1 MPKIS
6 RREQDPR
13 ITHGIMDAIP
23 KRILGEIAED
33 YGSIQALADELS
45 RHGRRVHRQNVSG
58 WIRGTQHMSNENVLY
73 VADALAL
80 SPLHLLDLT
89 DHRPEEL
96 KLYRETYKETAAV
109 ALRKRDPMPS
119 LAHADG
125 YVLLDF
131 VLRHLDG
138 TSVRIA
144 KDVFV
149 SIVRDM
155 SDDFAAKAYEHDCL
169 TARDAIRGFV
179 GDYRSIPQLAADA
192 VSHYT
197 GHRVGTGAVDIL
209 QSVITTGRAV
219 ANPPKSEGTV

>member
-23 KRILGEIAED
+23 KRMLGEIAED

-89 DHRPEEL
+89 DHSPEDLRYYREM
-96 KLYRETYKETAAV
+96 YRETAAA
-109 ALRKRDPMPS
+109 ALRKLDPMPS

-125 YVLLDF
+125 YLLLYF
-131 VLRHLDG
+131 VLDHFEGGSL
-138 TSVRIA
+138 SIA
-144 KDVFV
+144 KDVF
-149 SIVRDM
+149 SHIAREM
-155 SDDFAAKAYEHDCL
+155 AGDFIARGYEC
-169 TARDAIRGFV
+169 DALSELDVIREFT

-192 VSHYT
+192 VGHYT
-197 GHRVGTGAVDIL
+197 GHRVGAGADIL

-219 ANPPKSEGTV
+219 ANPPKSEGAV